1 MVEKYLSKM
10 ASKMPEELLKLVGD
24 ILIRYSLCDS
34 CLGRL
39 FSRLGG
45 NMSNAERGNALKR
58 ALSIQAHLY
67 ALDGYE
73 EGLRLLE
80 ALCKSGFA
88 DASTIYE
95 KFNITSSVEKCAI
108 CNNLMSKISEIA
120 EKVSRRISEY
130 EFNTFMVGSV
140 IPKEFIEREDEI
152 RSAFSLVHGES
163 IKLDF
168 NRQLGRILEVKLNK
182 VVDFDKPDITII
194 YNAIND
200 DVEISLRPVY
210 VYGRYLKLVRGI
222 SQTRQFCPYC
232 NGKGCEHCNYTGF
245 LIGGSVEDYLVP
257 PIVQAHEGSDG
268 VLHAGGREDMD
279 VRTLGTGRPFVVE
292 VKNPKKRHIDL
303 DKLYDAVEKYSNGKV
318 VVKNLCYVDRS
329 IVRKI
334 NVYSRVHEKR
344 YRLVI
349 RFQKSNITEEVIA
362 KIKNLSGIVVR
373 QRTPRR
379 VLHRRVD
386 KERLKRVYS
395 IVPRLID
402 GHTLELDILCQG
414 GLYVKEFAT
423 SDEGRT
429 KPSIA
434 EVIGEVPE
442 IVELDVIEIAPYI
455 ERQLGLECSK

>member
-1 MVEKYLSKM
+1 MVKE
-10 ASKMPEELLKLVGD
+10 KMPEEFLKLVSS
-24 ILIRYSLCDS
+24 ILTRYSLCDS

-45 NMSNAERGNALKR
+45 NISNTERGNALKR
-58 ALSIQAHLY
+58 VLSIQAHLY
-67 ALDGYE
+67 VLDGYD
-73 EGLRLLE
+73 EGLKLLE
-80 ALCKSGFA
+80 VLRKSGFV
-88 DASTIYE
+88 DASAIYE
-95 KFNITSSVEKCAI
+95 KFNIVSSVEKCYI
-108 CNNLMSKISEIA
+108 CNDLMSKIPEIA
-120 EKVSRRISEY
+120 DRISKKLIEY
-130 EFNTFMVGSV
+130 EFDTFMVGSV
-140 IPKEFIEREDEI
+140 IPKEFIEREDQI
-152 RSAFSLVHGES
+152 RSEFSLVHGES

-168 NRQLGRILEVKLNK
+168 NRQLGRILEIKLNK
-182 VVDFDKPDITII
+182 VVDFNKPDITIV
-194 YNAIND
+194 YNATND
-200 DVEISLRPVY
+200 GIEISLRPVY
-210 VYGRYLKLVRGI
+210 VYGRYLKLVRGL

-232 NGKGCEHCNYTGF
+232 NGKGCEHCNSTGF

-257 PIVQAHEGSDG
+257 PIVQIHEGSKG
-268 VLHAGGREDMD
+268 VLHAGGREDID

-292 VKNPKKRHIDL
+292 VKDPKKRRIDL
-303 DKLYDAVEKYSNGKV
+303 NQLYDIIEKYSNGKII
-318 VVKNLCYVDRS
+318 VKNLCYVDRS

-349 RFQKSNITEEVIA
+349 KFQKNNLTEDIIA
-362 KIKNLSGIVVR
+362 KIKGLSGGVIR

-386 KERLKRVYS
+386 KERLKRVYN
-395 IVPRLID
+395 IIPRLID
-402 GHTLELDILCQG
+402 EHTLELDILCQG

-434 EVIGEVPE
+434 EVVGEVPE

-455 ERQLGLECSK
+455 ERQLGLECPK